1 MYILS
6 SQEAWIFSSNKP
18 LLISKK
24 SQIIKN
30 LPSIVTPSLTETNQL
45 LTSPFSLTVLL
56 SILTISMNFKSQKIA
71 KSNSTTR
78 FLSIL

>member
-1 MYILS
+1 MYIPSLH
-6 SQEAWIFSSNKP
+6 EAWIFLSNKP

-24 SQIIKN
+24 SQTIKN
-30 LPSIVTPSLTETNQL
+30 LPSIATPSLTETNQF
-45 LTSPFSLTVLL
+45 LTSPFTLTVLS

-78 FLSIL
+78 FL